1 MRSGWKAYAAVSLV
15 VAVVYLAMPS
25 GAPTDLLYLAV
36 GLSCVGAI
44 LVGTV
49 CNRPSTALPWLLMA
63 AGQGA
68 WVVGDVV
75 YTRLAATGSA
85 PYPSVADIAYLA
97 SYPLLAGGL
106 VLLMRTQ
113 RRTRDIAGVVDAA
126 IITVGFGLLSWS
138 FIAGPMIEDRT
149 TSQLGLAVAIA
160 YPAADIVVLALV
172 LRMMTGQY
180 AWSPSFLLLVAGTGT
195 SVAADTMFAASA
207 GGHGGSSSV
216 IEALWL
222 GSYVLWGAAGLHPD
236 MVTLTR
242 PAPRGPT
249 PFTLGRLGV
258 LATVV
263 LIPAALLA
271 SRELFGVPVDP
282 TTLVV
287 ASAVLALLAMGRMA
301 CDIDEIRA
309 TAHQRDS
316 LRDDLFDRATTD
328 PVTGV
333 ANRPFV
339 LQQISAALERGVRDG
354 TPSALVDVHL
364 GGVARILE
372 DMGFGHRDDT
382 LHAVAE
388 RIQQVLAA
396 DDVLARVGPEEL
408 VVLVERLTPATDL
421 AGLAR
426 DIVRAV
432 DATLTIGGRQVGV
445 TAAVGISVS
454 LDGSTDA
461 DDLLHQAR
469 LTARRARSSGSE
481 RIEFFDASLRQEEA
495 DRLDVETG
503 LVDALAAGGLEIH
516 YQPVVAVQGEILDGY
531 EALVRWNRPGHG
543 LLPPDT
549 FIPVAERSD
558 LVCEL
563 GRWVLREA
571 TRQMVDWTQADPIG
585 VADLTVAVN
594 VSGRHLASGT
604 IVDDVAEALRE
615 SGLAAHRL
623 TIEVTETVLVDEP
636 RATLH
641 MAALREMGVSVS
653 IDDFGTGYT
662 SIARMRSLPADV
674 VKIDRSLV
682 VSTEPGACELL
693 ALIVHAA
700 HACGL
705 LVVAEGVEQRH
716 QLDSLRGLACDSAQ
730 GYLFSRPLAA
740 HLVPHRSGTPK
751 ELA

>member
-1 MRSGWKAYAAVSLV
+1 
-15 VAVVYLAMPS
+15 
-25 GAPTDLLYLAV
+25 
-36 GLSCVGAI
+36 
-44 LVGTV
+44 
-49 CNRPSTALPWLLMA
+49 MA
-63 AGQGA
+63 AGQAA
-68 WVVGDVV
+68 WVVGDAV
-75 YTRLAATGSA
+75 YTWLDANGDA
-85 PYPSVADIAYLA
+85 PYPSVADVPYLA
-97 SYPLLAGGL
+97 SYPLLAGGI

-113 RRTRDIAGVVDAA
+113 RRTRDLAGVVDTA
-126 IITVGFGLLSWS
+126 IITAGFGLLSWA

-149 TSQLGLAVAIA
+149 TSELGLLVAIA
-160 YPAADIVVLALV
+160 YPAADIVLLALL
-172 LRMMTGQY
+172 LRLVTGQY
-180 AWSPSFLLLVAGTGT
+180 TWSPAFLLLVAATAT
-195 SVAADTMFAASA
+195 SMAADTMFAASA
-207 GGHGGSSSV
+207 GGHGGSPAV
-216 IEALWL
+216 IEAFWL
-222 GSYVLWGAAGLHPD
+222 GSYVLWGTSALHPD

-249 PFTLGRLGV
+249 PFTAGRLAV

-263 LIPAALLA
+263 LLPATLLA
-271 SRELFGVPVDP
+271 SRELIGVPVDP

-339 LQQISAALERGVRDG
+339 LQQISAALERGLRDG

-382 LHAVAE
+382 LHAVAR
-388 RIQQVLAA
+388 RIEQVLAA

-408 VVLVERLTPATDL
+408 VVLVERLTPASDL

-426 DIVRAV
+426 DIVEAV
-432 DATLTIGGRQVGV
+432 DAPMTIGGRQVRV
-445 TAAVGISVS
+445 SAAVGISVS

-469 LTARRARSSGSE
+469 LAARRARSSGSE
-481 RIEFFDASLRQEEA
+481 RIEFFDATLRQEEA

-503 LVDALAAGGLEIH
+503 LVEALATGDLEVH
-516 YQPVVAVQGEILDGY
+516 YQPVVGVRSEVVDGY

-543 LLPPDT
+543 VLLPDT

-571 TRQMVDWTQADPIG
+571 TCQMVAWTRADPIG
-585 VADLTVAVN
+585 SGDLTVAVN

-604 IVDDVAEALRE
+604 IVDDVADALRE
-615 SGLAAHRL
+615 SGLAPHRL

-641 MAALREMGVSVS
+641 MAALRSMGVSVG

-682 VSTEPGACELL
+682 TSTEPGAYELL
-693 ALIVHAA
+693 ALVVHAA

-716 QLDSLRGLACDSAQ
+716 QLDALRGLAYDSAQ

-740 HLVPHRSGTPK
+740 DLVPHRSGTPK

>member
-1 MRSGWKAYAAVSLV
+1 MRSGWRVYAAASTT

-25 GAPTDLLYLAV
+25 GTPADLLYLAV
-36 GLSCVGAI
+36 GLSSVAAIVLGAAR
-44 LVGTV
+44 
-49 CNRPSTALPWLLMA
+49 NRPSTATPWLLLA

-68 WVVGDVV
+68 WVTGDVV
-75 YTRLAATGSA
+75 YGGLAADGST
-85 PYPSVADIAYLA
+85 PYPSFADVPYLA
-97 SYPLLAGGL
+97 SYPLLAGGI

-113 RRTRDIAGVVDAA
+113 RRTRDLAGVVDTA

-138 FIAGPMIEDRT
+138 FIAGPLIEDRT
-149 TSQLGLAVAIA
+149 TTQLGLVVAIA
-160 YPAADIVVLALV
+160 YPAADVVLLALV
-172 LRMMTGQY
+172 LRLMTGQHT
-180 AWSPSFLLLVAGTGT
+180 WSPAFLLLVSATGT

-207 GGHGGSSSV
+207 GSHAGSSAV
-216 IEALWL
+216 IEAFWL
-222 GSYVLWGAAGLHPD
+222 GSYVLWGAAALHPD

-263 LIPAALLA
+263 LLPAALLA
-271 SRELFGVPVDP
+271 SRELVGVPVDP

-382 LHAVAE
+382 LHAVAR
-388 RIQQVLAA
+388 RIEQVLAP

-408 VVLVERLTPATDL
+408 VVLVERLTPSSDL

-426 DIVRAV
+426 DVVRAV
-432 DATLTIGGRQVGV
+432 DTPLLIGGRQVGV
-445 TAAVGISVS
+445 SAAVGISVS

-469 LTARRARSSGSE
+469 LAARRARSSGSE
-481 RIEFFDASLRQEEA
+481 RIEFFDATLRQEEA

-503 LVDALAAGGLEIH
+503 LVEALATGGLEIH
-516 YQPVVAVQGEILDGY
+516 YQPVVGVRTEVVDGY
-531 EALVRWNRPGHG
+531 EALVRWDRPGHG
-543 LLPPDT
+543 LLLPDT

-563 GRWVLREA
+563 GRWVLHEA
-571 TRQMVDWTQADPIG
+571 TRQLVDWTRGDPIG
-585 VADLTVAVN
+585 AGDLTVAVN

-604 IVDDVAEALRE
+604 IVDDVADALRA
-615 SGLAAHRL
+615 SGLAPHRL
-623 TIEVTETVLVDEP
+623 TVEVTETVLVDEP

-641 MAALREMGVSVS
+641 MAALRSMGVSVG

-682 VSTEPGACELL
+682 ASTEQGASELL
-693 ALIVHAA
+693 ALVVHAA

-705 LVVAEGVEQRH
+705 LAVAEGVEERH
-716 QLDSLRGLACDSAQ
+716 QLDALRGLACDSAQ

-740 HLVPHRSGTPK
+740 DLVPHRSGTPK